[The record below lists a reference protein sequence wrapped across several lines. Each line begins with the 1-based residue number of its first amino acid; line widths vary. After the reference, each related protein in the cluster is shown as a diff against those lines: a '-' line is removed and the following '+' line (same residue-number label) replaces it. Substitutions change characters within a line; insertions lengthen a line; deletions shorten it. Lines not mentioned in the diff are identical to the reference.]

1 MSFGTV
7 LFIVF
12 IGVVVY
18 LIFRKKNPEREIK
31 WLEEKAYWLYGM
43 SMEKHNSLVLYDIH
57 EDDEKRLKE
66 TEDKYIRLKEKYKFD
81 QNMLLKL
88 AIDWRDYNLNMHG
101 KVMEWKQLGVNMG
114 KNAYEEFE
122 EGAREHQLV
131 IEEIEKRFKSLLK
144 DNNYERKN

>member
-1 MSFGTV
+1 
-7 LFIVF
+7 
-12 IGVVVY
+12 
-18 LIFRKKNPEREIK
+18 
-31 WLEEKAYWLYGM
+31 
-43 SMEKHNSLVLYDIH
+43 MEKHNSLVLYDIH

-101 KVMEWKQLGVNMG
+101 KVMEWKKLGVNMG

-131 IEEIEKRFKSLLK
+131 IEEIEKRFNSLLK